1 MDCTK
6 IKKGGDI
13 MQALYKELVDAVEE
27 LNFYVYLKETNR
39 PVEKGQV
46 LKAKA
51 HILKLVNRICGYIL
65 FHGRR

>member
-1 MDCTK
+1 
-6 IKKGGDI
+6 

-27 LNFYVYLKETNR
+27 LNFYIYLKETHR
-39 PVEKGQV
+39 PVDKGQV

-65 FHGRR
+65 FHGRG